1 MCSTLA
7 KLTTSSCPQ
16 TAAVGSGLSLVAGA
30 KGGPQSCMTAS
41 ISAIYIAASSVESRV
56 SAPLGCLFLLPLV
69 FEEPGEELYKLHRGL
84 TVATEF
90 STAVWTDAL
99 KWSRFNGL
107 AVGSLAAGQAL
118 RCTLSGVS
126 DEVTLAEPYSTETPT
141 PIILWRPFGAAPD
154 YLTALRHLPLLLGEE
169 GSCGGGALPTRGRGG
184 SYPRPQ
190 HSVRAP
196 LYHS

>member
-41 ISAIYIAASSVESRV
+41 TSAIYIAASSVESRV
-56 SAPLGCLFLLPLV
+56 GAPLGCLFLLPLV

-141 PIILWRPFGAAPD
+141 LVASIW
-154 YLTALRHLPLLLGEE
+154 
-169 GSCGGGALPTRGRGG
+169 C
-184 SYPRPQ
+184 
-190 HSVRAP
+190 RA
-196 LYHS
+196 